1 MKTTAVRLGVIAA
14 GFLSTAAFAQT
25 VQQDQQRDVNQ
36 QQRIEQGLQSG
47 QLSTRE
53 AGRLERE
60 QQHVDKMEAHDLRN
74 GSISPAE
81 QARLNAAE
89 NKASHDIAVDKHNG
103 VTGNPGSVSSQR
115 MQADVQR
122 NVNQQQRIANG
133 VNSGALTNREVGSLE
148 RGQAHVD
155 RKEANAAE
163 CAGLPEEAQRAGEVG
178 AHAEPGG
185 VLGDAPG
192 RPPAKPAPRT
202 KLAGGG
208 RYLRL
213 FRCYAIHLRAP
224 GSHFAAAP
232 LQITADDSLDHR
244 QPRA

>member
-1 MKTTAVRLGVIAA
+1 MKTTATYLGVVAA
-14 GFLSTAAFAQT
+14 GLMSTAAFAQA

-53 AGRLERE
+53 AGQLERE

-89 NKASHDIAVDKHNG
+89 NKASRDIYADKHNG
-103 VTGNPGSVSSQR
+103 VTGNPNSASSQR

-122 NVNQQQRIANG
+122 NVNQQQRISNG
-133 VNSGALTNREVGSLE
+133 INSGALTNHEVGSLE

-155 RKEANAAE
+155 RKEANAA
-163 CAGLPEEAQRAGEVG
+163 ANGHVSAGEQRNIQRS
-178 AHAEPGG
+178 ENRQS
-185 VLGDAPG
+185 G
-192 RPPAKPAPRT
+192 RIYRKKHNAKV
-202 KLAGGG
+202 K
-208 RYLRL
+208 
-213 FRCYAIHLRAP
+213 
-224 GSHFAAAP
+224 
-232 LQITADDSLDHR
+232 
-244 QPRA
+244 